1 MDDSNEEYSNAL
13 MAELGNEPETP
24 SEDVQ
29 DTSADE
35 PIDNSS
41 EVGETPQEA
50 SDEDENQEAIQSG
63 VEDESETP
71 QEPETPQF
79 ATKQDVKDAMTEY
92 NQAQTAKIDQVNS
105 LRDEIIQKYYPDG
118 IDQTLRASDGTEIK
132 TAQDIVD
139 MGLTKAN
146 GEEFTYEEAAQWIM
160 DQRQSISRNLDE
172 IKDNAVLIAET
183 NQTLLD
189 GMDRIRAEYGDLLAT
204 IPEINKQVSDMYL
217 KTLTVDQERGIV
229 TNAPVDIVEYY
240 RSALAP
246 YKQLNDEIS
255 RRKEVEAEL
264 EKRKAVIGRDDRQ
277 GLSQRGTSKSKS
289 NTGDPF
295 VDAFIDELGE

>member
-24 SEDVQ
+24 SEDAQ

-35 PIDNSS
+35 TVDNSS
-41 EVGETPQEA
+41 EGDEAPQEA
-50 SDEDENQEAIQSG
+50 SGEDENQDGTSNEVG
-63 VEDESETP
+63 DEPETP
-71 QEPETPQF
+71 KEPETPQF
-79 ATKQDVKDAMTEY
+79 ATKQDVKDAMAEY
-92 NQAQTAKIDQVNS
+92 NQAQTAKIDHVNN

-118 IDQTLRASDGTEIK
+118 IDQTLRTSDGTEIK

-172 IKDNAVLIAET
+172 IRDNAMMIAET
-183 NQTLLD
+183 NQSLLD
-189 GMDRIRAEYGDLLAT
+189 GMDRVRAEYGDLLAT
-204 IPEINKQVSDMYL
+204 IPEINQQVTNAYL
-217 KTLTVDQERGIV
+217 KTLTIDQERGVV
-229 TNAPVDIVEYY
+229 TNAPVDMVDFY
-240 RSALAP
+240 RMALAP
-246 YKQLNDEIS
+246 YKQLNNEIN

>member
-1 MDDSNEEYSNAL
+1 MDDSSEEYSNAL
-13 MAELGNEPETP
+13 MAELGNEPEAP
-24 SEDVQ
+24 SEDAQ

-35 PIDNSS
+35 TTDTSS
-41 EVGETPQEA
+41 DGGETPQEA
-50 SDEDENQEAIQSG
+50 SGEDENQDGTSNEA
-63 VEDESETP
+63 EDEPEAP
-71 QEPETPQF
+71 KEPETPQF
-79 ATKQDVKDAMTEY
+79 ATKQDIKDAMAEY
-92 NQAQTAKIDQVNS
+92 NQAQTAKIDHVNN

-172 IKDNAVLIAET
+172 IRDNAALIAET
-183 NQTLLD
+183 NQSLLD
-189 GMDRIRAEYGDLLAT
+189 GMDRVRAEYGDLLAT
-204 IPEINKQVSDMYL
+204 IPEINRQVSDMYL
-217 KTLTVDQERGIV
+217 KTLIIDQERGIV

>member
-24 SEDVQ
+24 SEDAQ

-35 PIDNSS
+35 TVDNLS
-41 EVGETPQEA
+41 EGDKTPQGA
-50 SDEDENQEAIQSG
+50 SGEGENQDGTSNE
-63 VEDESETP
+63 VEDEPETP
-71 QEPETPQF
+71 KEPETPQF
-79 ATKQDVKDAMTEY
+79 ATKQDIKDAMAEY
-92 NQAQTAKIDQVNS
+92 NQAQTARINEVSN

-172 IKDNAVLIAET
+172 IRDNAMMIAET
-183 NQTLLD
+183 NQSLLD
-189 GMDRIRAEYGDLLAT
+189 GMDRVRAEYGDLLAT
-204 IPEINKQVSDMYL
+204 IPEINQQVTNAYL
-217 KTLTVDQERGIV
+217 KTLTIDQERGV
-229 TNAPVDIVEYY
+229 VVNAPVDMVDFY
-240 RSALAP
+240 RMALAP
-246 YKQLNDEIS
+246 YKQLSEEIG

>member
-1 MDDSNEEYSNAL
+1 VDDSNEEYSNAL

-35 PIDNSS
+35 TVDNSS
-41 EVGETPQEA
+41 EGDETLQGA
-50 SDEDENQEAIQSG
+50 SGEDENQDDTSNEA
-63 VEDESETP
+63 EDEPETP
-71 QEPETPQF
+71 KEPETPQF
-79 ATKQDVKDAMTEY
+79 ATKQDIKDAMAEY
-92 NQAQTAKIDQVNS
+92 NQAQTAKIDHVNN

-118 IDQTLRASDGTEIK
+118 IDQTLRTSDGTEIK

-139 MGLTKAN
+139 MGLTKPN
-146 GEEFTYEEAAQWIM
+146 GEEYTYEEAAQWIM

-172 IKDNAVLIAET
+172 IRDNATQVAET
-183 NQTLLD
+183 NQSLLD
-189 GMDRIRAEYGDLLAT
+189 GMDRVRAEYGDLLAT
-204 IPEINKQVSDMYL
+204 IPEINAQVTNAYL
-217 KTLTVDQERGIV
+217 KTLTIDQERGVV
-229 TNAPVDIVEYY
+229 TSAPVDMVDFY
-240 RSALAP
+240 RMALAP
-246 YKQLNDEIS
+246 YKQLSEEIG

-289 NTGDPF
+289 NTGDAF

>member
-24 SEDVQ
+24 SEDAQ
-29 DTSADE
+29 HTSTDE
-35 PIDNSS
+35 TVDNSS
-41 EVGETPQEA
+41 EGDKTPHGA
-50 SDEDENQEAIQSG
+50 SGEDENHDDTSNE
-63 VEDESETP
+63 VEDEPETP
-71 QEPETPQF
+71 KEPETPQF
-79 ATKQDVKDAMTEY
+79 ATKQDIKDAMAEY
-92 NQAQTAKIDQVNS
+92 NQAQTAKINEVSN

-172 IKDNAVLIAET
+172 IRDNAMMIAET
-183 NQTLLD
+183 NQSLLD
-189 GMDRIRAEYGDLLAT
+189 GMDRVRAEYGDLLAT
-204 IPEINKQVSDMYL
+204 IPEINQQVTNAYL
-217 KTLTVDQERGIV
+217 KTLTIDQERGVVI
-229 TNAPVDIVEYY
+229 NAPVDMVDFY
-240 RSALAP
+240 RMALAP
-246 YKQLNDEIS
+246 YKQLSEEIS

-289 NTGDPF
+289 NIGDPF

>member
-29 DTSADE
+29 DTGADE
-35 PIDNSS
+35 MIDSSS
-41 EVGETPQEA
+41 EGDETPQGA
-50 SDEDENQEAIQSG
+50 SGEDENQDGTSNEA
-63 VEDESETP
+63 EDEA
-71 QEPETPQF
+71 ETPQF
-79 ATKQDVKDAMTEY
+79 ATKQDVKDAMAEY
-92 NQAQTAKIDQVNS
+92 NQSQTAKINEVSN

-172 IKDNAVLIAET
+172 IRDNAMMIAET
-183 NQTLLD
+183 NQSLLD
-189 GMDRIRAEYGDLLAT
+189 SMDRVRAEYGDLLAT
-204 IPEINKQVSDMYL
+204 IPEINQQVTNAYL
-217 KTLTVDQERGIV
+217 KTLTIDQERGVV
-229 TNAPVDIVEYY
+229 TNAPVDMVDFY
-240 RSALAP
+240 RMALAP
-246 YKQLNDEIS
+246 YKQLSEEIS

>member
-1 MDDSNEEYSNAL
+1 
-13 MAELGNEPETP
+13 MA
-24 SEDVQ
+24 
-29 DTSADE
+29 
-35 PIDNSS
+35 
-41 EVGETPQEA
+41 
-50 SDEDENQEAIQSG
+50 
-63 VEDESETP
+63 
-71 QEPETPQF
+71 
-79 ATKQDVKDAMTEY
+79 EY
-92 NQAQTAKIDQVNS
+92 NQAQTARINEVSN

-172 IKDNAVLIAET
+172 IRDNAMMIAET
-183 NQTLLD
+183 NQSLLD
-189 GMDRIRAEYGDLLAT
+189 GMDRVRAEYGDLLAT
-204 IPEINKQVSDMYL
+204 IPEINQQVTNAYL
-217 KTLTVDQERGIV
+217 KTLTIDQERGV
-229 TNAPVDIVEYY
+229 VVNAPVDMVDFY
-240 RSALAP
+240 RMALAP
-246 YKQLNDEIS
+246 YKQLSEEIG